1 MKTLVLVLSLA
12 ALMLLFAVNRWWRYP
27 DIHADLPRLTS
38 GHIADPRSSG
48 ATFRFEGRVT
58 SVRMTPKRIL
68 VVRLHDP
75 ELDISVRG
83 ESPASTETVPAPAG
97 QGAIRVHTG
106 SMCPNRNAVR
116 RDAGTVECRD
126 DFCHGLIYLDVPV
139 FPSLGPLPVKPV
151 RGESVRVTGN
161 LGSYGGLPQLRP
173 LSAAHVL
180 VLRTQESGQA
190 VPLAQAALRKGER
203 LRVGPVRAVRVEP
216 FTSRRGRHHLRL
228 TFTDPRAPER
238 ETVQG
243 IIFQGDRTY
252 REVEL
257 LRSGARI
264 VVTADVDEYRGR
276 PSLVVKRVVRA
287 D

>member
-27 DIHADLPRLTS
+27 DLHADLPRLTS

-48 ATFRFEGRVT
+48 ASFRFEGRVT

-75 ELDISVRG
+75 ELD
-83 ESPASTETVPAPAG
+83 
-97 QGAIRVHTG
+97 
-106 SMCPNRNAVR
+106 
-116 RDAGTVECRD
+116 
-126 DFCHGLIYLDVPV
+126 IYLDVPV

-180 VLRTQESGQA
+180 VLRTQEPGQA

-264 VVTADVDEYRGR
+264 VITADVDEYRGR